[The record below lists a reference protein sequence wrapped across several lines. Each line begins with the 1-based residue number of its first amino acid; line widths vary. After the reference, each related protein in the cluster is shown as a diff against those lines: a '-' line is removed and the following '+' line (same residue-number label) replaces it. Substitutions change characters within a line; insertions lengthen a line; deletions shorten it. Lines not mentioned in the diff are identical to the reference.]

1 MYNVTIHPFGQKKSI
16 TYEKVRGDL
25 ILCDDRPN
33 GSNKPL
39 PVRVLILEDFRRVEI
54 PMSGSII
61 EFSADRFNETKER
74 MEAESGQVLNLKPPK
89 KK

>member
-1 MYNVTIHPFGQKKSI
+1 MSTVVLSDGSRQLVLENVPEQRPRVPAGMNPVPDVTGALVI
-16 TYEKVRGDL
+16 YERV
-25 ILCDDRPN
+25 
-33 GSNKPL
+33 GSL
-39 PVRVLILEDFRRVEI
+39 VEI